1 MAKPI
6 WITSSSLG
14 SFSANTQMSVLL
26 IAKPVSPAISVTYS
40 LISGSLPTGTSL
52 SSTGFITGSPNVS
65 SSATYTF
72 IVQAIDNLGNSK
84 SQTFS
89 MVIDYSLPQ
98 PSWTTEPGSIGRYPY
113 SIAMT
118 YELVAEPVS
127 PATSITSYQII
138 TGSLPNGLTFN
149 TTTGIISGTP
159 SLVTQDTVSTFTI
172 RATDNLNSIR
182 DGTFN
187 MTVSGTAV
195 PEFTTPDGELLSTW
209 DSLWTQLQINY
220 SNPYSSNP
228 VIVELQE
235 GVLPPGLE
243 ITPEGLIQG
252 YPTPP
257 IVNITLPSIET
268 TAIETSATTNS
279 ITTLTVSGVTVGRPV
294 TFSGTVFGGIVEG
307 TIYYVRSVN
316 TSNNTFTISV
326 TQYGDAFPI
335 LTSSGG
341 MTVNFPATSVGQPTV
356 RSYPFVLRLRSPL
369 GGDVASYSITVINQ
383 NTPVNQGGPGKPINA
398 RTPTILN
405 TRPLTINVNDSDPY
419 YGYYILPP
427 VSPSSYA
434 QIGTIQSENYFAF
447 KIIGYD
453 FDGNDLTYQFSN
465 LPSWLTGNST
475 TGWVTGNPELSSPGI
490 NNYNFSV
497 RVYKP
502 LATTQNF
509 NFSFNLSKDI
519 IGNITWITP
528 EDLGTIF
535 NGTIST
541 LSVLAESDVELEYRL
556 VDGTLPPNLEVI
568 SNGEIIGQVAD
579 QPTSDLLDVG
589 TETSYTFTVQAFSPT
604 YSIVNS
610 TKTFTLNVLQEYSQ
624 PTDILYIK
632 AAPNVRDRLILDT
645 LLDNETLIPTD
656 SLYRPNDA
664 YFGKASSV
672 IYEHAYGIYASDIQE
687 YLAAVTR
694 NHYWRNITLGEIK
707 TAVAKNDAG
716 EIIYEVVYSEVIDNL
731 VNPAGQ
737 SVSSEIYWPRPIDLN
752 LGPWYT
758 SSTDILTS
766 WVDVL
771 GQQYYTSLTPGYA
784 RTLYPNSLYN
794 MRQRVSQVL
803 GQEFDSRLL
812 PLWMTSQQANGST
825 LGYTQAWVIAYT
837 KPGYSET
844 IKNNIVNN
852 WNHTLN
858 EINFEIDRFTVNKS
872 ATYNYDNNLTPPA
885 WTRLPSG
892 TPVPNPLDSKD
903 FYVLF
908 PRQTILPDESQY

>member
-1 MAKPI
+1 
-6 WITSSSLG
+6 
-14 SFSANTQMSVLL
+14 MSVLL
-26 IAKPVSPAISVTYS
+26 VAKPVSPAISVTYS
-40 LISGSLPTGTSL
+40 LTAGSLPTGTSL
-52 SSTGFITGSPNVS
+52 SSNGFITGTPVVS
-65 SSATYTF
+65 DTTSFTF
-72 IVQAIDNLGNSK
+72 VVQTTDNLGNSK

-89 MVIDYSLPQ
+89 MSIQYALPQ
-98 PSWTTEPGSIGRYPY
+98 PVWNTNPGPIGTYPY
-113 SIAMT
+113 GISMSYTISAN
-118 YELVAEPVS
+118 AVS
-127 PATSITSYQII
+127 PATSIVSYQLI
-138 TGSLPNGLTFN
+138 TGSLPAGLSFNN
-149 TTTGIISGTP
+149 TTGVISGTP
-159 SLVTQDTVSTFTI
+159 SLIVEDTTSTFTI
-172 RATDNLNSIR
+172 RVTDNLNTIR

-187 MTVSGTAV
+187 ITISGTAI
-195 PEFTTPDGELLSTW
+195 PEFTTPEGEILSTW

-228 VIVELQE
+228 VVVELQE

-257 IVNITLPSIET
+257 TVNITLPTIQT
-268 TAIETSATTNS
+268 TAIESSASTNS
-279 ITTLTVSGVTVGRPV
+279 ITCLSVAGVSVGRPV
-294 TFSGTVFGGIVEG
+294 IFTGTVFGGVVQNA
-307 TIYYVRSVN
+307 TYYVRSVN
-316 TSNNTFTISV
+316 TADNSFTIAT
-326 TQYGDAFPI
+326 TQNGSTFP
-335 LTSSGG
+335 LLSSSGG
-341 MTVNFPATSVGQPTV
+341 MTVTFPATSVGQPTN

-383 NTPVNQGGPGKPINA
+383 NTPVSQGGPGKHINA

-405 TRPLTINVNDSDPY
+405 TRPLTITVSDSDPY

-427 VSPSSYA
+427 APPSSFA
-434 QIGTIQSENYFAF
+434 PIGTIQSDNYFAF
-447 KIIGYD
+447 KVIGYD
-453 FDGNDLTYQFSN
+453 FDGNELTYEFSN
-465 LPSWLTGNST
+465 LPSWLTGNSE
-475 TGWVTGNPELSSPGI
+475 TGWITGNPQLSSPGI

-497 RVYKP
+497 RVYKS

-519 IGNITWITP
+519 TGGITWITP

-556 VDGTLPPNLEVI
+556 VDGSLPPNLEVI

-579 QPTSDLLDVG
+579 QPTSDLLEIG
-589 TETSYTFTVQAFSPT
+589 TTTPYTFTIQAFSPKYGVVT
-604 YSIVNS
+604 SN
-610 TKTFTLNVLQEYSQ
+610 KTFTLNVLQEYNQ

-632 AAPNVRDRLILDT
+632 AAPSVEDRILLGT
-645 LLDNETLIPTD
+645 LLDNEDLIPTNY
-656 SLYRPNDA
+656 LYRPNDV

-672 IYEHAYGIYASDIQE
+672 IYEHAYGIYANSIDK
-687 YLAAVTR
+687 YLEAVTR

-737 SVSSEIYWPRPIDLN
+737 SISSEIFWPRPIDLN

-758 SSTDILTS
+758 SSTSIFTS
-766 WVDVL
+766 WEEVL

-825 LGYTQAWVIAYT
+825 LGYTQAWVICYT
-837 KPGYSET
+837 QPGFAET
-844 IKNNIVNN
+844 IKNTIVNN
-852 WNHTLN
+852 LNHTLN
-858 EINFEIDRFTVNKS
+858 EINFQIDRFTVNKS

-892 TPVPNPLDSKD
+892 TPVPDPLDSKD